1 MCTSADVDRLRIIIP
16 HFDSFSACIY
26 LLRLTN
32 DGIGQGLEGMN
43 ASLSQMETLQTD
55 MNALQSAIPTAFA
68 QAAENDLAA
77 IDRKAPELESAFQR
91 TLNGG
96 LATCT

>member
-68 QAAENDLAA
+68 QAAETIWLRLTAKRRNW
-77 IDRKAPELESAFQR
+77 KARSSAR
-91 TLNGG
+91 
-96 LATCT
+96 